1 MAFGLTLGNFGETVK
16 FYGDKIVSGAID
28 GAAMKTNVLV
38 VGLVLAVCALV
49 SGCTPVIQSGLPDP
63 QLTARD
69 KQMMALAE
77 PDEWKIP
84 THRSIVQYST
94 QERPGTIIVN
104 TTTNYL
110 YLVLPHGQAIQYRIA
125 SGAEYMGWTGR
136 AEVGAMK
143 EWPTWMPTASIME
156 RWPQFQVYK
165 QHGPLQGQWDN
176 PLGAR
181 ALYLFQNNKDT
192 LIRIHGTNEPS
203 EIGGHVS
210 SGCIRMRD
218 MDAIDLY
225 NRVHV
230 GTPVMV
236 ISYNPHRN
244 GGSSKLLSLRECSEA
259 SLLCRC
265 PIAAMPICRCSAIAR
280 S

>member
-1 MAFGLTLGNFGETVK
+1 VKRLLRFRTVTFVK
-16 FYGDKIVSGAID
+16 PLSFMVRKSLSVVSHGAV
-28 GAAMKTNVLV
+28 MKTNVV
-38 VGLVLAVCALV
+38 IVGLVMAVAALV
-49 SGCTPVIQSGLPDP
+49 GGCTPVIQSGLPDP
-63 QLTARD
+63 TLTARD

-84 THRSIVQYST
+84 TRRSIVTYHT
-94 QERPGTIIVN
+94 AERPGTIVVD
-104 TTTNYL
+104 TGQNYL
-110 YLVLPHGQAIQYRIA
+110 YYVLPHGQAVQYRIA

-181 ALYLFQNNKDT
+181 ALYLFVDNKDT

-230 GTPVMV
+230 GTPVLV
-236 ISYNPHRN
+236 IS
-244 GGSSKLLSLRECSEA
+244 
-259 SLLCRC
+259 
-265 PIAAMPICRCSAIAR
+265 
-280 S
+280 

>member
-1 MAFGLTLGNFGETVK
+1 
-16 FYGDKIVSGAID
+16 
-28 GAAMKTNVLV
+28 MKTRILILSIFAAA
-38 VGLVLAVCALV
+38 VGLA
-49 SGCTPVIQSGLPDP
+49 GCTPTIQSSLPDP
-63 QLTARD
+63 KLTERD

-84 THRSIVQYST
+84 TARNKIEYST
-94 QERPGTIIVN
+94 QEKPGTIIVD
-104 TTTNYL
+104 TGANYL
-110 YLVLPHGQAIQYRIA
+110 YYVLPHGEAIQYRIA

-181 ALYLFQNNKDT
+181 ALYLFQSNRDT
-192 LIRIHGTNEPS
+192 MIRIHGTNEPS

-225 NRVHV
+225 GRVHV
-230 GTPVMV
+230 GTPVVV
-236 ISYNPHRN
+236 IS
-244 GGSSKLLSLRECSEA
+244 
-259 SLLCRC
+259 
-265 PIAAMPICRCSAIAR
+265 
-280 S
+280 

>member
-1 MAFGLTLGNFGETVK
+1 MKANGVFLGVALAAAVLT
-16 FYGDKIVSGAID
+16 
-28 GAAMKTNVLV
+28 
-38 VGLVLAVCALV
+38 
-49 SGCTPVIQSGLPDP
+49 SGCQPIIQSGLPDP
-63 QLTARD
+63 TLTARD

-77 PDEWKIP
+77 PDEYSIP
-84 THRSIVQYST
+84 TRRSKITYQT
-94 QERPGTIIVN
+94 NEQPGTIVVN
-104 TTTNYL
+104 TSSNYL
-110 YLVLPHGQAIQYRIA
+110 YFVLPHGEAIQYRIA

-136 AEVGAMK
+136 ATVGAMK

-165 QHGPLQGQWDN
+165 QHGPLEGRWDN

-181 ALYLFQNNKDT
+181 ALYLFQGNHDT

-218 MDAIDLY
+218 IDVIDLY
-225 NRVHV
+225 SRVHV

-236 ISYNPHRN
+236 IS
-244 GGSSKLLSLRECSEA
+244 
-259 SLLCRC
+259 
-265 PIAAMPICRCSAIAR
+265 
-280 S
+280 

>member
-1 MAFGLTLGNFGETVK
+1 
-16 FYGDKIVSGAID
+16 
-28 GAAMKTNVLV
+28 MKTSVFFVGIALAASVLV
-38 VGLVLAVCALV
+38 SA
-49 SGCTPVIQSGLPDP
+49 CTPVVQAGLPDP
-63 QLTARD
+63 KLTERD

-77 PDEWKIP
+77 PDEWRIP
-84 THRSIVQYST
+84 TYRTIVAYQT
-94 QERPGTIIVN
+94 PEQPGTIIVD
-104 TTTNYL
+104 TGQNYL
-110 YLVLPHGQAIQYRIA
+110 YYVLPHGQAVKYRIA

-156 RWPQFQVYK
+156 RWPQFQVYI

-181 ALYLFQNNKDT
+181 ALYLFQNNRDT

-203 EIGGHVS
+203 EIGQHVS

-225 NRVHV
+225 NRVHI
-230 GTPVMV
+230 GTPVVV
-236 ISYNPHRN
+236 IS
-244 GGSSKLLSLRECSEA
+244 
-259 SLLCRC
+259 
-265 PIAAMPICRCSAIAR
+265 
-280 S
+280 

>member
-1 MAFGLTLGNFGETVK
+1 
-16 FYGDKIVSGAID
+16 
-28 GAAMKTNVLV
+28 MKTNMVIL
-38 VGLVLAVCALV
+38 GIVLAVGALA
-49 SGCTPVIQSGLPDP
+49 SSCTPVIQSSLPDP
-63 QLTARD
+63 TLTARD

-77 PDEWKIP
+77 PDEWRIP
-84 THRSIVQYST
+84 TLRSKIQYST
-94 QERPGTIIVN
+94 AERPGTIIVD
-104 TTTNYL
+104 TGANYL
-110 YLVLPHGQAIQYRIA
+110 YYVLPHGEAIQYRIA

-165 QHGPLQGQWDN
+165 QHGPLEGRWDN

-181 ALYLFQNNKDT
+181 ALYLFVGNKDT

-203 EIGGHVS
+203 EIGQHVS

-225 NRVHV
+225 SRVHI

-236 ISYNPHRN
+236 I
-244 GGSSKLLSLRECSEA
+244 
-259 SLLCRC
+259 
-265 PIAAMPICRCSAIAR
+265 
-280 S
+280 